1 MGGLHRL
8 GGGPNDAPGGAAPAD
23 AAVGVAAMQS
33 TRVACVFGVRW
44 YPYQPRTDKNC
55 PSCSLRRAQLREVR
69 LRAPSGLALKFSPY
83 DAGAGCEAV
92 GTFRIGG
99 DAYSTAR
106 SRWRRME
113 NICLSC
119 EERRGLRTQTIRWAG
134 CARSWAPPEEALG
147 TARGWCQCR
156 AMQPLSETHV
166 GAACGGAGP
175 RERAARRVRAM
186 GLSSN
191 EIV

>member
-1 MGGLHRL
+1 
-8 GGGPNDAPGGAAPAD
+8 
-23 AAVGVAAMQS
+23 
-33 TRVACVFGVRW
+33 
-44 YPYQPRTDKNC
+44 
-55 PSCSLRRAQLREVR
+55 
-69 LRAPSGLALKFSPY
+69 
-83 DAGAGCEAV
+83 
-92 GTFRIGG
+92 
-99 DAYSTAR
+99 
-106 SRWRRME
+106 ME